1 MDQEKVKFPLHKPC
15 GEWKNRNF
23 CSTHN
28 CSLYVFWERTPLLL
42 FCHWSFGIRL
52 VGYSQIYNTHAS
64 AHPQTHNNIT
74 QQLWS
79 KCDLSTNNQSFLLSV
94 KITSV
99 APCMT
104 QCIADKLLLIL
115 IFLDL
120 AVKTVLRNWVKKM

>member
-1 MDQEKVKFPLHKPC
+1 VIRLPSSLENALLIWIKKRYSFLC
-15 GEWKNRNF
+15 INRGAWKNRNF
-23 CSTHN
+23 CGTHN
-28 CSLYVFWERTPLLL
+28 CSLYAFCERTPLLL

-104 QCIADKLLLIL
+104 QCMLINFYL
-115 IFLDL
+115 S
-120 AVKTVLRNWVKKM
+120 WYS